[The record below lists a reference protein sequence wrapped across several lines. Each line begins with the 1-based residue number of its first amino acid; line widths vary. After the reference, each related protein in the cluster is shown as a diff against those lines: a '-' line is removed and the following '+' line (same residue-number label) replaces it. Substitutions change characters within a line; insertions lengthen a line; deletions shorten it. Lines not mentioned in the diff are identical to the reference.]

1 MKNKI
6 AVIIPTVKP
15 YNVSCKLAVDSIISS
30 INRNPIADFD
40 IFISGPQDPNDDRV
54 KFIKEEKQE
63 GENVTNNYLVAQV
76 VDKYDYIFLS
86 SDDFIVESSC
96 NLLDAIEFLESES
109 FSNRKMKICSIST
122 STDSPCVTGPFLSF
136 PEGSSYGK
144 DYRPNNA
151 FIIPAFTICR
161 FPFVKTSTVKKYLNN
176 RFYPNSIYS
185 GYGDICLSYFLYA
198 NKEPCLEFAGVKLS
212 FMNHIHSIDRVA
224 RRNKEWIQ
232 NRSVSCINAYSF
244 ISGYS
249 EGKIYE

>member
-6 AVIIPTVKP
+6 AVIIPTIKP
-15 YNVSCKLAVDSIISS
+15 YDVSCKLAVDSIISS

-40 IFISGPQDPNDDRV
+40 IFISGPRNPNDDRV
-54 KFIKEEKQE
+54 KFIKEEKQV
-63 GENVTNNYLVAQV
+63 GENITINYLAAQV
-76 VDKYDYIFLS
+76 VDKYDYIFLT
-86 SDDFIVESSC
+86 SDDYIVEKNC
-96 NLLDAIEFLESES
+96 NLLDTIDFLESEQL
-109 FSNRKMKICSIST
+109 SNRKMKICSVST

-151 FIIPAFTICR
+151 FVVPAFTICR
-161 FPFVKTSTVKKYLNN
+161 FPFAKTSTVKKYLNSKI
-176 RFYPNSIYS
+176 FPNSIYS
-185 GYGDICLSYFLYA
+185 GYGDICLSYFLHA
-198 NKEPCLEFAGVKLS
+198 NKEPCLEFSGVKLS
-212 FMNHIHSIDRVA
+212 FMEHVHSIDRVG
-224 RRNKEWIQ
+224 RRDKELIQ